1 MSLEIE
7 CKLYIPSLAT
17 IQTHLAQRGATLTHP
32 RTYEHNIRYE
42 GPNGDFAA
50 RHIVLRLRRD
60 QDIRLTYKAP
70 ATQLS
75 EGMITR
81 LELETTIGDFE
92 TMDNIL
98 LHLGYQHGMVY
109 EKYRTT
115 YALLNVPEVEVVV
128 DEMPYGNFL
137 EVEGTPEGIE
147 TALAQ
152 LGLTDMPRIIV
163 GYVDLFEL
171 LRNRYQFTFRDL
183 TFQNFSGLEI
193 DPQIFVPPHK
203 RES

>member
-1 MSLEIE
+1 MGLEIE
-7 CKLYIPSLAT
+7 CKLYIPSLET
-17 IQTHLAQRGATLTHP
+17 IQVHLLRAGAVLTNP
-32 RTYEHNIRYE
+32 RTHEHNIRYE

-50 RHIVLRLRRD
+50 RGIVLRLRRD

-70 ATQLS
+70 APQIAG
-75 EGMITR
+75 GMVTR
-81 LELETTIGDFE
+81 LELETTVGDLE
-92 TMDNIL
+92 TMDAIL
-98 LHLGYQHGMVY
+98 QHLGYRHSMVY

-115 YALLNVPEVEVVV
+115 YHLPDIPDVELVM

-147 TALAQ
+147 ATLAK
-152 LGLTDMPRIIV
+152 LNLTDAPRIEM

-171 LRNRYQFTFRDL
+171 LRRHYQFAFRDL
-183 TFQNFSGLEI
+183 TFQNFTGLNI

-203 RES
+203 

>member
-1 MSLEIE
+1 MGLEIE
-7 CKLYIPSLAT
+7 CKLYIPSLET
-17 IQTHLAQRGATLTHP
+17 IQTHLLQAGAVLTNP

-42 GPNGDFAA
+42 GPNGDFTSNG
-50 RHIVLRLRRD
+50 IVLRLRRD

-70 ATQLS
+70 ASQVAG
-75 EGMITR
+75 GMVTR

-92 TMDNIL
+92 IMDAIL
-98 LHLGYQHGMVY
+98 QHLGYRHNMVY

-115 YALLNVPEVEVVV
+115 YHLPDVPDVELVM

-147 TALAQ
+147 AALAK
-152 LGLTDMPRIIV
+152 LKLTNASRIEV

-171 LRNRYQFTFRDL
+171 LRRHYQFTFRDL
-183 TFQNFSGLEI
+183 TFQNFIGINI

-203 RES
+203 

>member
-1 MSLEIE
+1 MGLEIE
-7 CKLYIPSLAT
+7 CKLYFPSLET
-17 IQTHLAQRGATLTHP
+17 IQAHLFQAGAQLTNP

-42 GPNGDFAA
+42 GPNGDFTS
-50 RHIVLRLRRD
+50 HGIVLRLRRD

-70 ATQLS
+70 APQVAG
-75 EGMITR
+75 GMVTR
-81 LELETTIGDFE
+81 LELETTVGDFE
-92 TMDNIL
+92 TMDTIL
-98 LHLGYQHGMVY
+98 KHLGYRHSMVY

-115 YALLNVPEVEVVV
+115 YHLPDIPDVELVM

-147 TALAQ
+147 VALAK
-152 LGLTDMPRIIV
+152 LNLTDAPRIEM

-171 LRNRYQFTFRDL
+171 LRGYYQFAFRDL
-183 TFQNFSGLEI
+183 TFQNFTGLNI

-203 RES
+203 